1 MSKLVVTLSEE
12 DMIDL
17 QSILI
22 DGDAPGAL
30 RFLETRIAPRI
41 PQKGT
46 APCDSTRLNP
56 YLLRP
61 GSAGTNPCDSQ

>member
-1 MSKLVVTLSEE
+1 MGKLVVTLSEE

-22 DGDAPGAL
+22 DGDAAAAL

-41 PQKGT
+41 PEKGS

-56 YLLRP
+56 YLLKP
-61 GSAGTNPCDSQ
+61 GTTGTDPCDSQ